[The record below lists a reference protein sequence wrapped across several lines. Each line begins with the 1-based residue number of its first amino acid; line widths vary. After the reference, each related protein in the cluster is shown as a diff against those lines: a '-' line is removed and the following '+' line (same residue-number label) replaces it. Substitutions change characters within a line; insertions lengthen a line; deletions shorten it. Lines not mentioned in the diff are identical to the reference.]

1 MTEKVCIL
9 VFTCNRPKDLTRCL
23 DSVTKQTYTNFD
35 LLVVDNGTSPET
47 DTLLKNYKARVI
59 KDRTKK
65 LSYLFNVGWKNA
77 QAEILGYLADDAEV
91 EPTWLEQGLMSFKC
105 NPQAAVIT
113 GPLVSPL
120 EFTGE
125 MHALH
130 VNAAKNPFLCLIAK
144 FYDNFILEGKTF
156 EPCVLCESG
165 SYTLGQ
171 GFKPDFY
178 EEREV
183 DLATTS
189 SMMIKRSALK
199 TIGGFDENFMFNHAD
214 GDVFIQLKKKKYTIV
229 YNPAM
234 RAIHYVRLGPSRHPY
249 FIGRDTAYFYLKDI
263 YPRSI
268 RGFFAAL
275 ANIAIL
281 NFYWVYKALKIKDIK
296 QLQGIFGFLKGI
308 GAYVWKKVTFNE
320 SSLLI

>member
-1 MTEKVCIL
+1 MTRRVCIL
-9 VFTCNRPKDLTRCL
+9 VFTCNRPDDLKRCL
-23 DSVTKQTYTNFD
+23 DSVSKQTYINFD
-35 LLVVDNGTSPET
+35 LLVVDNGTSLET
-47 DTLLKNYKARVI
+47 DALLKNYKTLVI
-59 KDRTKK
+59 KDQTKK

-77 QAEILGYLADDAEV
+77 QGEILGYLADDAQV
-91 EPTWLEQGLMSFKC
+91 EPTWLEQGLMSFKR

-113 GPLVSPL
+113 GPLVSPF

-130 VNAAKNPFLCLIAK
+130 VNAAKNPFLRLIAN

-171 GFKPDFY
+171 GFKPDFS

-189 SMMIKRSALK
+189 SMMIKRSALEA
-199 TIGGFDENFMFNHAD
+199 IGCFDEHFMFNHAD
-214 GDVFIQLKKKKYTIV
+214 GDVFVQLKKKKYTLV

-263 YPRSI
+263 RPRSI

-281 NFYWVYKALKIKDIK
+281 NFYWVYKAAMTRDIK

-308 GAYVWKKVTFNE
+308 GSYILRKR
-320 SSLLI
+320 